1 MSPLLVPP
9 FSRWLKIFCATL
21 SVSPALAA
29 RVPALSN
36 QMAIV
41 PPPREIDPRILAW
54 KGISVLSKLDAAQD
68 LWIRREDWEALGL
81 RAVKERAFY
90 WA

>member
-1 MSPLLVPP
+1 MSSLLAWACRRRTDER
-9 FSRWLKIFCATL
+9 FG
-21 SVSPALAA
+21 SVSPALSA
-29 RVPALSN
+29 RVPSLYG

-41 PPPREIDPRILAW
+41 PPPREIDPHILAW
-54 KGISVLSKLDAAQD
+54 KGISVLSKLESAAD

-90 WA
+90 FA